1 MSGHISLSRRRSCL
15 SLRLALAFA
24 PVLLAPSIA
33 LAQSEA
39 PALATPRTV
48 PQNVD
53 ASFAPYLEGLR
64 GKARSM
70 GISDTTMDAVFP
82 TLTPNPRVIALDRN
96 QPGGP
101 LESATPPFA
110 PYRRSHVTGRRIA
123 VGKSLKGTHDGQL
136 ASIEAQHGVAPTL
149 VLAIFGH
156 ESDYGRYAGN
166 FDILRSLATLA
177 HEGRR
182 RDLFESEFLAALK
195 ILQMGVPRSQLVGSW
210 AGAMGFPQF
219 MPSVYLRV
227 ARDGNGDG
235 KADIWN
241 NQADTLASITAYF
254 KDAGWRRGQTWGVAV
269 SLPEP
274 FDRSSIASSL
284 RPKRCARVFGRHSR
298 WLSMAEW
305 KQRGLVLI
313 DSKPVAD
320 TTLATLLEPDGPG
333 QTAYLLTSNYRAIL
347 DYNCSNLY
355 ALSAGLLADAIDQ

>member
-136 ASIEAQHGVAPTL
+136 ASIEAQLGKV
-149 VLAIFGH
+149 V
-156 ESDYGRYAGN
+156 GR
-166 FDILRSLATLA
+166 
-177 HEGRR
+177 
-182 RDLFESEFLAALK
+182 K
-195 ILQMGVPRSQLVGSW
+195 
-210 AGAMGFPQF
+210 
-219 MPSVYLRV
+219 
-227 ARDGNGDG
+227 
-235 KADIWN
+235 
-241 NQADTLASITAYF
+241 
-254 KDAGWRRGQTWGVAV
+254 
-269 SLPEP
+269 
-274 FDRSSIASSL
+274 
-284 RPKRCARVFGRHSR
+284 
-298 WLSMAEW
+298 
-305 KQRGLVLI
+305 
-313 DSKPVAD
+313 
-320 TTLATLLEPDGPG
+320 
-333 QTAYLLTSNYRAIL
+333 
-347 DYNCSNLY
+347 
-355 ALSAGLLADAIDQ
+355 